1 MAVAIRMPDLGTAV
15 NEIKILEWKV
25 PEGARV
31 SRGSVL
37 VEIETDKAASE
48 LESVAEGV
56 VLKQCVSEGVS
67 VKAGD
72 IIAWVGA
79 PGEVIAEP
87 RRIAQVVANLAG
99 KLGVDLSAVKGTG
112 EFGRVT
118 REDVLNA
125 GRSAHPIESE
135 ELSRRQDAVARA
147 VERSNTEIPQLRVA
161 ASIDMTVVERLR
173 ADKKAFY
180 DAVFLKAM
188 ARALEV
194 VPRMAARLDQ
204 KRIVLPQGIHIA
216 VAVGFGSELALPVIR
231 DVDRKDLAA
240 LQTEMEE
247 LATRAKAGALKV
259 EETTGG
265 VIALSN
271 LGMYPV
277 DWFEAVVF
285 PGQSAILAV
294 GGVAPRPVVIEGRM
308 EIRPTV
314 TVTLAADH
322 RLINGRVAA
331 EYLTRLKELIESGAL

>member
-15 NEIKILEWKV
+15 DEVKILEWKV
-25 PEGARV
+25 PEGAQV

-56 VLKQCVSEGVS
+56 VLKQCVAAGAS
-67 VKAGD
+67 VKSGD

-79 PGEVIAEP
+79 AGEVIAEAP
-87 RRIAQVVANLAG
+87 RVAPVVANLAA
-99 KLGVDLSAVKGTG
+99 KMGVDLSSVKGTG
-112 EFGRVT
+112 EFGRIT

-125 GRSAHPIESE
+125 SRGARPVEWE
-135 ELSRRQDAVARA
+135 ELSRGQDAVARA

-161 ASIDMTVVERLR
+161 ASIDMTAVERLR
-173 ADKKAFY
+173 AHRKAFY

-188 ARALEV
+188 ARALEA

-204 KRIVLPQGIHIA
+204 KRIVPSRGTHIA
-216 VAVGFGSELALPVIR
+216 VAVGFGTELALPVIR
-231 DVDRKDLAA
+231 DVDRKDLAT
-240 LQTEMEE
+240 LQTEMET
-247 LATRAKAGALKV
+247 LAARAQAGALKV
-259 EETTGG
+259 EEITGG

-277 DWFEAVVF
+277 EWFEAVVF

-294 GGVAPRPVVIEGRM
+294 GAVASRPVVIEGRI
-308 EIRPTV
+308 EIRPMV

-331 EYLTRLKELIESGAL
+331 EYLNRVKELIESGAL